1 MNYILEADNTEI
13 VEMIIKRF
21 REMRL
26 LEMNKGMF
34 GILSAAMMGS
44 MEYGVLNKN
53 MD

>member
-26 LEMNKGMF
+26 LEMT
-34 GILSAAMMGS
+34 
-44 MEYGVLNKN
+44 
-53 MD
+53 